1 MGRNN
6 LNDRQRQLMSFLPK
20 YALRKTKLGCVSV
33 LIAVGFFL
41 GGTNE
46 MTVKADTLT
55 SQDQNN
61 KATATIPNAQAT
73 VSTNAL
79 TLRSSMN
86 TLLNSASNTTADSGL
101 TASTSAATGTQTAAS
116 SAVKAPTVA
125 SQAADL
131 AATKNA
137 ASTSKSENTTAED
150 SVSPEQVKHSVSV
163 ATSAVTVQTS
173 TSTLANI
180 VPAKN
185 LESAQTAAARTST
198 GKLLPAQ
205 GMKTS
210 AAPAGSDAGLRDKQ
224 AAVASD
230 AAMPAEKP
238 AQTTNSAVKTAASVQ
253 NVNSAAREVIPT
265 VLAASDSA
273 DSSLPAEDVTVDA
286 KNFSQ
291 YFDAHGTAT
300 YQLNPDGS
308 VTITFTKKGQEY
320 SAGGVS
326 LKEKINM
333 DSSFTLSGQ
342 INLGDFGGADGMG
355 IVFHT
360 GSVAALGRPGGNLGI
375 AGLPNAVG
383 FKLDSY
389 FDYYNEPTSD
399 LPGDEIP
406 LPTNGHG
413 DEKHGQSQDPTTAVP
428 YGDIVTTSH
437 EQVTTT
443 TGKEAWR
450 WWVNNQDG
458 TVKSLT
464 TSLMDGKFHNFQMQY
479 DGQTHVL
486 TIRLQEPAGH
496 LNDSAQTPES
506 EQWVEWSYQ
515 IPNIPGNGNV
525 AMALDLTATTGELT
539 NLQQFKLTSFTFSPA
554 ASVNVKYVNE
564 KGQVIHQADVHYNGA
579 PVIGNTYS
587 TDQLNLP
594 GYTYIGLGKGS
605 IAPSGTLSKEG
616 LNGTVIY
623 VYGHT
628 EKITVNYQ
636 DISQTDPQN
645 LSKYDQSLSG
655 AESQSSGYSTADTI
669 KALEQQGYQLVNDPT
684 GSKVLDY
691 GNADQSYTVTLT
703 HRHITIG
710 PNDYQPNGTPLPNN
724 AEKTYQ
730 GVEKDDLNQ
739 QSTRTIK
746 YVFANGKQAAPT
758 KTQTVN
764 YTRSADIDEVTG
776 DVTYTPW
783 SASTDKYDAV
793 DSPVIPGYQADPQVV
808 GEAAAKPGENP
819 VVQVVYQPCTEQ
831 IKVVYEDISTTDPQ
845 SLSQYDRVLTGKY
858 GSSSG
863 YSTADTIK
871 ALEQQGYQLVDDPTN
886 GQILS
891 FDNTSEKT
899 YVIKLKRKS
908 AADHHSSG
916 SNNKP
921 SQKPTDQQG
930 KGTASAAGNSQTTGN
945 QAGHSQIEQTSS
957 SHVGQAVQAHRTVI
971 SNNETT
977 SAIQLTNNSKNSTVS
992 TPNEAAPIKHLPQTG
1007 NRRDDSL
1014 GILRLLLAT
1023 IGVWLSFDA
1032 NRKRSGIHQGR

>member
-6 LNDRQRQLMSFLPK
+6 QNDRQRQLMSILPR

-33 LIAVGFFL
+33 LIAMGFFL

-61 KATATIPNAQAT
+61 KAAATIPNAQTT

-116 SAVKAPTVA
+116 SAVEAPTAA

-131 AATKNA
+131 AANKNA
-137 ASTSKSENTTAED
+137 ASTSKSENTTAAD
-150 SVSPEQVKHSVSV
+150 SVSSEQVKHSVSV
-163 ATSAVTVQTS
+163 ATSAVPVQTS
-173 TSTLANI
+173 TSTSANI

-205 GMKTS
+205 GMKIS
-210 AAPAGSDAGLRDKQ
+210 APAGSDAGLHDKQ
-224 AAVASD
+224 AA
-230 AAMPAEKP
+230 AAMPVKKP

-253 NVNSAAREVIPT
+253 NVNSAASKVIPT

-273 DSSLPAEDVTVDA
+273 NSSLPAEDVTVDA

-333 DSSFTLSGQ
+333 DSSFTLNGQ

-360 GSVAALGRPGGNLGI
+360 GSVDALGRPGGNLGI

-458 TVKSLT
+458 TVKPLT

-479 DGQTHVL
+479 NGQTHVL

-496 LNDSAQTPES
+496 LNDSTQTPES

-636 DISQTDPQN
+636 DISPTDPQN
-645 LSKYDQSLSG
+645 LSKYDQRLSG

-669 KALEQQGYQLVNDPT
+669 KKLEAKGYQLVNDPT
-684 GSKVLDY
+684 GGKVLDY
-691 GNADQSYTVTLT
+691 GNADQSYIVTLT
-703 HRHITIG
+703 HRHIKIG
-710 PNDYQPNGTPLPNN
+710 HDDYQPNGTPLPNN

-746 YVFANGKQAAPT
+746 YEFANGKQAAPT

-808 GEAAAKPGENP
+808 GEATAKRGENP
-819 VVQVVYQPCTEQ
+819 VVKVVYQPCTEQ

-845 SLSQYDRVLTGKY
+845 SLSQYDKVLTGKY
-858 GSSSG
+858 GSSSD

-977 SAIQLTNNSKNSTVS
+977 SAIQLTNNSKNSTAS

-1014 GILRLLLAT
+1014 GILGLLLAT
-1023 IGVWLSFDA
+1023 IGGWLGFDS

>member
-6 LNDRQRQLMSFLPK
+6 QNDRQRQLMSILPK
-20 YALRKTKLGCVSV
+20 YALRKTKLGCVSM

-41 GGTNE
+41 GSANGVTA
-46 MTVKADTLT
+46 KADTLT

-61 KATATIPNAQAT
+61 KAAATIPNAQTT

-86 TLLNSASNTTADSGL
+86 TLLNSASNPTADSGL

-116 SAVKAPTVA
+116 SAVKAPTAA

-131 AATKNA
+131 AANKNA
-137 ASTSKSENTTAED
+137 ASTSKSENTTAAD
-150 SVSPEQVKHSVSV
+150 SVSSEQVKHSVSV
-163 ATSAVTVQTS
+163 ATSAVPVQTS
-173 TSTLANI
+173 TSTSANI

-198 GKLLPAQ
+198 DKLLPAQ
-205 GMKTS
+205 GMKIS
-210 AAPAGSDAGLRDKQ
+210 APAGSDAGLHDKQ
-224 AAVASD
+224 AA
-230 AAMPAEKP
+230 AAMPVKKP

-253 NVNSAAREVIPT
+253 NVNSAASKVIPT
-265 VLAASDSA
+265 VLAAGDSA
-273 DSSLPAEDVTVDA
+273 NSSLPAEDVTVDA

-333 DSSFTLSGQ
+333 DSSFTLNGQ

-360 GSVAALGRPGGNLGI
+360 GSVYALGRPGGNLGI

-413 DEKHGQSQDPTTAVP
+413 DEKYGQSQDPTTAVP

-437 EQVTTT
+437 EKIQTTD
-443 TGKEAWR
+443 GKPAWR

-458 TVKSLT
+458 TVKPLT

-479 DGQTHVL
+479 NGQTHVL

-525 AMALDLTATTGELT
+525 AMALNLMATTGELT

-554 ASVNVKYVNE
+554 ASVTVKYVNE
-564 KGQVIHQADVHYNGA
+564 KGQVIHQATVHYNGA

-655 AESQSSGYSTADTI
+655 AESKSSDYSTADTI

-684 GSKVLDY
+684 HGKVLDY

-746 YVFANGKQAAPT
+746 YEFANGKQAAPT

-808 GEAAAKPGENP
+808 GEATAKQGENP
-819 VVQVVYQPCTEQ
+819 VIKVVYQPCTEQ

-845 SLSQYDRVLTGKY
+845 SLGKYDRVLTGKY
-858 GSSSG
+858 GSSSD

-891 FDNTSEKT
+891 FDNTSKKT

-908 AADHHSSG
+908 ATDHHSSG

-957 SHVGQAVQAHRTVI
+957 SHVGQVVQAHRTVI
-971 SNNETT
+971 SNNKTT
-977 SAIQLTNNSKNSTVS
+977 SATQLTNNSNNSTAS
-992 TPNEAAPIKHLPQTG
+992 APNEAAPIKHLPQTG

-1014 GILRLLLAT
+1014 GIFGLLLAT
-1023 IGVWLSFDA
+1023 IGGWLGFDA
-1032 NRKRSGIHQGR
+1032 SRKRSGMHQGR

>member
-6 LNDRQRQLMSFLPK
+6 LNDRQRQLMNFLPK

-41 GGTNE
+41 GGANGVTA
-46 MTVKADTLT
+46 KADTLT

-61 KATATIPNAQAT
+61 KAAATIPNAQTT

-116 SAVKAPTVA
+116 SAVKAPNTA

-131 AATKNA
+131 AANKNA
-137 ASTSKSENTTAED
+137 ASTSKSENTTAAD
-150 SVSPEQVKHSVSV
+150 SVSSEQVKHLVSV
-163 ATSAVTVQTS
+163 ATSAVPVQTS

-205 GMKTS
+205 GMKIS
-210 AAPAGSDAGLRDKQ
+210 APVGSDAGLHDKQ
-224 AAVASD
+224 AA
-230 AAMPAEKP
+230 AAMPVKKP

-253 NVNSAAREVIPT
+253 NVNSAASKVIPT

-273 DSSLPAEDVTVDA
+273 NSSLPAEDVTVDA

-333 DSSFTLSGQ
+333 DSSFTLNGQ

-360 GSVAALGRPGGNLGI
+360 GSVDALGRPGGNLGI

-458 TVKSLT
+458 TVKPLT

-479 DGQTHVL
+479 NGQTHVL

-496 LNDSAQTPES
+496 LNDSTQTPES

-636 DISQTDPQN
+636 DISPTDPQN
-645 LSKYDQSLSG
+645 LSKYDQRLSG

-669 KALEQQGYQLVNDPT
+669 KKLEAKGYQLVNDPT
-684 GSKVLDY
+684 GGKVLDY

-703 HRHITIG
+703 HRHIKIG
-710 PNDYQPNGTPLPNN
+710 HDDYQPNGKPLPNN

-746 YVFANGKQAAPT
+746 YEFANGKQAAPT

-808 GEAAAKPGENP
+808 GEATAKRGENP
-819 VVQVVYQPCTEQ
+819 VVKVVYQPCTEQ

-845 SLSQYDRVLTGKY
+845 SLSQYDKVLTGKY
-858 GSSSG
+858 GSSSD

-977 SAIQLTNNSKNSTVS
+977 SAIQLTNNSKNSTAS

-1014 GILRLLLAT
+1014 GILGLLLAT
-1023 IGVWLSFDA
+1023 IGGWLGFDS

>member
-6 LNDRQRQLMSFLPK
+6 LNDRQRQLMNFLPK

-41 GGTNE
+41 GGANGVTA
-46 MTVKADTLT
+46 KADTLT

-61 KATATIPNAQAT
+61 KAAATIPNAQTT

-116 SAVKAPTVA
+116 SAVKAPNTA

-131 AATKNA
+131 AANKNA
-137 ASTSKSENTTAED
+137 ASTSKSENTTAAD
-150 SVSPEQVKHSVSV
+150 SVSSEQVKHLVSV
-163 ATSAVTVQTS
+163 ATSAVPVQTS
-173 TSTLANI
+173 TSTSANI

-205 GMKTS
+205 GMKIS
-210 AAPAGSDAGLRDKQ
+210 APVGSDAGLHDKQ
-224 AAVASD
+224 AA
-230 AAMPAEKP
+230 AAMPVKKP

-253 NVNSAAREVIPT
+253 NVNSAASKVIPT

-273 DSSLPAEDVTVDA
+273 NSSLPAEDVTVDA

-333 DSSFTLSGQ
+333 DSSFTLNGQ

-360 GSVAALGRPGGNLGI
+360 GSVDALGRPGGNLGI

-458 TVKSLT
+458 TVKPLT

-479 DGQTHVL
+479 NGQTHVL

-496 LNDSAQTPES
+496 LNDSTQTPES

-636 DISQTDPQN
+636 DISPTDPQN
-645 LSKYDQSLSG
+645 LSKYDQRLSG

-669 KALEQQGYQLVNDPT
+669 KKLEAKGYQLVNDPT
-684 GSKVLDY
+684 GGKVLDY

-703 HRHITIG
+703 HRHIKIG
-710 PNDYQPNGTPLPNN
+710 HDDYQPNGKPLPNN

-746 YVFANGKQAAPT
+746 YEFANGKQAAPT

-808 GEAAAKPGENP
+808 GEATAKRGENP
-819 VVQVVYQPCTEQ
+819 VVKVVYQPCTEQ

-845 SLSQYDRVLTGKY
+845 SLSQYDKVLTGKY
-858 GSSSG
+858 GSSSD

-977 SAIQLTNNSKNSTVS
+977 SAIQLTNNSKNSTAS

-1014 GILRLLLAT
+1014 GILGLLLAT
-1023 IGVWLSFDA
+1023 IGGWLGFDS

>member
-6 LNDRQRQLMSFLPK
+6 LNDRQRQLMSILPR
-20 YALRKTKLGCVSV
+20 YALRKTKLGCVSM

-41 GGTNE
+41 GGANGVTA
-46 MTVKADTLT
+46 KADTLT

-61 KATATIPNAQAT
+61 KAAATIPNAQTT

-101 TASTSAATGTQTAAS
+101 TASTSVATGTQTAAS
-116 SAVKAPTVA
+116 SAVKAPNTA

-131 AATKNA
+131 AANKNA
-137 ASTSKSENTTAED
+137 ASTSKSENTTAAD
-150 SVSPEQVKHSVSV
+150 SVSSEQVKHLVSV
-163 ATSAVTVQTS
+163 ATSAVPVQTS
-173 TSTLANI
+173 TSTSANI

-205 GMKTS
+205 GMKIS
-210 AAPAGSDAGLRDKQ
+210 APVGSDAGLHDKQ
-224 AAVASD
+224 AA
-230 AAMPAEKP
+230 AAMTVKKP

-253 NVNSAAREVIPT
+253 NVNSAASKVIPT

-273 DSSLPAEDVTVDA
+273 NSSLAEDVTVDA

-333 DSSFTLSGQ
+333 DSSFTLNGQ

-360 GSVAALGRPGGNLGI
+360 GSVDALGRPGGNLGI

-437 EQVTTT
+437 EKIRTTD
-443 TGKEAWR
+443 GKPAWR

-458 TVKSLT
+458 TVKPLT

-525 AMALDLTATTGELT
+525 AMALNLMATTGELT

-554 ASVNVKYVNE
+554 ASVTVKYVNE
-564 KGQVIHQADVHYNGA
+564 KGQVIHQATVHYNGA

-655 AESQSSGYSTADTI
+655 AESKSSGYSTAGTI
-669 KALEQQGYQLVNDPT
+669 KKLEAKGYQLVNDPT
-684 GSKVLDY
+684 HGKVLDY

-746 YVFANGKQAAPT
+746 YEFANGKQAAPT

-808 GEAAAKPGENP
+808 GEATAKQGENP
-819 VVQVVYQPCTEQ
+819 VIKVVYQPCTEQ

-845 SLSQYDRVLTGKY
+845 SLGKYDRVLTGKY
-858 GSSSG
+858 GSSSD

-891 FDNTSEKT
+891 FDNTSKKT

-908 AADHHSSG
+908 ATDHHSSG

-930 KGTASAAGNSQTTGN
+930 KGTASAVGNSQTTGN

-957 SHVGQAVQAHRTVI
+957 SHVGQVVQSHRTVI
-971 SNNETT
+971 SNNKTT
-977 SAIQLTNNSKNSTVS
+977 SATQLTNNSNNSTAS

-1014 GILRLLLAT
+1014 GILGLLLAT
-1023 IGVWLSFDA
+1023 IGGWLGFDA
-1032 NRKRSGIHQGR
+1032 NRKRSGMHQGG

>member
-1 MGRNN
+1 
-6 LNDRQRQLMSFLPK
+6 MSILPR
-20 YALRKTKLGCVSV
+20 YALRKTKLGCVSM

-41 GGTNE
+41 GGANGVTA
-46 MTVKADTLT
+46 KADTLT

-61 KATATIPNAQAT
+61 KAAATIPNAQTT

-116 SAVKAPTVA
+116 SAVKAPNTA

-131 AATKNA
+131 AANKNA
-137 ASTSKSENTTAED
+137 ASTSKSENTTAAD
-150 SVSPEQVKHSVSV
+150 SVSSEQVKHLVSV
-163 ATSAVTVQTS
+163 ATSAVPVQTS
-173 TSTLANI
+173 TSTSANI

-205 GMKTS
+205 GMKIS
-210 AAPAGSDAGLRDKQ
+210 APVGSDAGLHDKQ
-224 AAVASD
+224 AA
-230 AAMPAEKP
+230 AAMPVKKP

-253 NVNSAAREVIPT
+253 NVNSAASKVIPT

-273 DSSLPAEDVTVDA
+273 NSSLPAEDVTVDA

-333 DSSFTLSGQ
+333 DSSFTLNGQ

-360 GSVAALGRPGGNLGI
+360 GSVDALGRPGGNLGI

-437 EQVTTT
+437 EKIRTTD
-443 TGKEAWR
+443 GKPAWR

-458 TVKSLT
+458 TVKPLT

-525 AMALDLTATTGELT
+525 AMALNLMATTGELT

-554 ASVNVKYVNE
+554 ASVTVKYVNE
-564 KGQVIHQADVHYNGA
+564 KGQVIHQATVHYNGA

-655 AESQSSGYSTADTI
+655 AESKSSGYSTAGTI
-669 KALEQQGYQLVNDPT
+669 KKLEAKGYQLVNDPT
-684 GSKVLDY
+684 HGKVLDY

-746 YVFANGKQAAPT
+746 YEFANGKQAAPT

-808 GEAAAKPGENP
+808 GEATAKQGENP
-819 VVQVVYQPCTEQ
+819 VIKVVYQPCTEQ

-845 SLSQYDRVLTGKY
+845 SLGKYDRVLTGKY
-858 GSSSG
+858 GSSSD

-891 FDNTSEKT
+891 FDNISKKT
-899 YVIKLKRKS
+899 CVIKLKRKS
-908 AADHHSSG
+908 ATDHHSSG

-930 KGTASAAGNSQTTGN
+930 KGTASAVGNSQTTGN

-957 SHVGQAVQAHRTVI
+957 SHVGQVVQAHRTVI
-971 SNNETT
+971 SNNKTT
-977 SAIQLTNNSKNSTVS
+977 SATQLTNNSNNSTAS

-1014 GILRLLLAT
+1014 GILGLLLAT
-1023 IGVWLSFDA
+1023 IGGWLGFDA
-1032 NRKRSGIHQGR
+1032 NRKRSGMHQGR

>member
-6 LNDRQRQLMSFLPK
+6 QNDRQRQLMSILPR
-20 YALRKTKLGCVSV
+20 YALRKTKLGCVSM

-41 GGTNE
+41 GGANGVTA
-46 MTVKADTLT
+46 KADTLT

-61 KATATIPNAQAT
+61 KAAATIPNAQTT

-101 TASTSAATGTQTAAS
+101 TAPTSAATGTQTAAS
-116 SAVKAPTVA
+116 SAVKAPNTA

-131 AATKNA
+131 AANKNA
-137 ASTSKSENTTAED
+137 ASTSKSENTTAAD
-150 SVSPEQVKHSVSV
+150 SVSSEQVKHLVSV
-163 ATSAVTVQTS
+163 ATSAVPVQTS
-173 TSTLANI
+173 TSTSANI

-205 GMKTS
+205 GMKIS
-210 AAPAGSDAGLRDKQ
+210 APVGSDAGLHDKQ
-224 AAVASD
+224 AA
-230 AAMPAEKP
+230 AAMPVKKP

-253 NVNSAAREVIPT
+253 NVNSAASKVIPT

-273 DSSLPAEDVTVDA
+273 NSSLPAEDVTVDA

-291 YFDAHGTAT
+291 YFDAHGMAT

-333 DSSFTLSGQ
+333 DSSFTLNGQ

-360 GSVAALGRPGGNLGI
+360 GSVDALGRPGGNLGI

-437 EQVTTT
+437 EKIRTTD
-443 TGKEAWR
+443 GKPAWR

-458 TVKSLT
+458 TVKPLT

-525 AMALDLTATTGELT
+525 AMALNLMATTGELT

-554 ASVNVKYVNE
+554 ASVTVKYVNE
-564 KGQVIHQADVHYNGA
+564 KGQVIHQATVHYNGA

-655 AESQSSGYSTADTI
+655 AESKISGYSTAGTI
-669 KALEQQGYQLVNDPT
+669 KKLEAKGYQLVNDPT
-684 GSKVLDY
+684 HGKVLDY

-746 YVFANGKQAAPT
+746 YEFANGKQAAPT

-808 GEAAAKPGENP
+808 GEATAKQGENP
-819 VVQVVYQPCTEQ
+819 VIKVVYQPCTEQ

-845 SLSQYDRVLTGKY
+845 SLGKYDRVLTGKY
-858 GSSSG
+858 GSSSD

-891 FDNTSEKT
+891 FDNTSKKT

-908 AADHHSSG
+908 ATDHHSSG

-930 KGTASAAGNSQTTGN
+930 KGTASVAGNSQTTGN
-945 QAGHSQIEQTSS
+945 QVGHSQIEQTSS
-957 SHVGQAVQAHRTVI
+957 SHVGQVVQAHRTVI
-971 SNNETT
+971 SNNKTT
-977 SAIQLTNNSKNSTVS
+977 SATQLTNNSNNSTAS

-1014 GILRLLLAT
+1014 GILGLLLAT
-1023 IGVWLSFDA
+1023 IGGWLGFDA
-1032 NRKRSGIHQGR
+1032 NRKRSGMHQGR

>member
-41 GGTNE
+41 GGANE
-46 MTVKADTLT
+46 MTVKADTLS
-55 SQDQNN
+55 SQDQNGQAAATVQN
-61 KATATIPNAQAT
+61 DQATASA
-73 VSTNAL
+73 SAL

-86 TLLNSASNTTADSGL
+86 TLSDSASTTTADSAL
-101 TASTSAATGTQTAAS
+101 TSSATAAMGVSAATN
-116 SAVKAPTVA
+116 AVKAPTAA

-131 AATKNA
+131 ATSKNI
-137 ASTSKSENTTAED
+137 ASTPKSESATATD
-150 SVSPEQVKHSVSV
+150 LVSPEQTKRSISATASV
-163 ATSAVTVQTS
+163 A
-173 TSTLANI
+173 
-180 VPAKN
+180 
-185 LESAQTAAARTST
+185 SAQT
-198 GKLLPAQ
+198 P
-205 GMKTS
+205 TS
-210 AAPAGSDAGLRDKQ
+210 AATNTVPAANTGSVQTR
-224 AAVASD
+224 SD
-230 AAMPAEKP
+230 AA
-238 AQTTNSAVKTAASVQ
+238 NSVAGKTS
-253 NVNSAAREVIPT
+253 P
-265 VLAASDSA
+265 VLAASNNG

-291 YFDAHGTAT
+291 YFDTHGTAT

-333 DSSFTLSGQ
+333 DSSFTLNGQ

-360 GSVAALGRPGGNLGI
+360 GSVDALGRPGGNLGI
-375 AGLPNAVG
+375 AGLPDAVG

-389 FDYYNEPTSD
+389 YDYYNEPTSD

-406 LPTNGHG
+406 LPTNGHS
-413 DEKHGQSQDPTTAVP
+413 DAQYGQSQDPTTAVP

-437 EQVTTT
+437 EKIQTTD
-443 TGKEAWR
+443 GKSAWR
-450 WWVNNQDG
+450 WWVENQDG
-458 TVKSLT
+458 TVKPLT
-464 TSLMDGKFHNFQMQY
+464 TSLMDGKFHDFQMQY
-479 DGQTHVL
+479 NGQTHVL

-506 EQWVEWSYQ
+506 QQWVEWSYQ
-515 IPNIPGNGNV
+515 IPNIPGNENV
-525 AMALDLTATTGELT
+525 AMALDLAATTGELT

-554 ASVNVKYVNE
+554 ASVNVEYVNE
-564 KGQVIHQADVHYNGA
+564 KGQVIHQAGVHYNGA

-636 DISQTDPQN
+636 DISQTNPQN

-655 AESQSSGYSTADTI
+655 AEDQSSGYSTADTL
-669 KALEQQGYQLVNDPT
+669 KKLEAKGYQLVNDPT
-684 GSKVLDY
+684 DGKVLDY

-703 HRHITIG
+703 HRHITVE
-710 PNDYQPNGTPLPNN
+710 PNDSQPNGTPLPNN
-724 AEKTYQ
+724 AKKTYQ

-746 YVFANGKQAAPT
+746 YVFANGEQAAPA
-758 KTQTVN
+758 KTQKVN

-783 SASTDKYDAV
+783 AASADKYDEV

-808 GEAAAKPGENP
+808 GEAAAKLGENP
-819 VVQVVYQPCTEQ
+819 VVKVVYQPCTEQ

-858 GSSSG
+858 GSSSD

-891 FDNTSEKT
+891 FDNTSERT
-899 YVIKLKRKS
+899 YVVKLKHKS
-908 AADHHSSG
+908 ASNHHSNG
-916 SNNKP
+916 SNNSP
-921 SQKPTDQQG
+921 TQKPTDQQG
-930 KGTASAAGNSQTTGN
+930 KGTTSPAGNATSTGN
-945 QAGHSQIEQTSS
+945 QAGQSHIGQTPS

-977 SAIQLTNNSKNSTVS
+977 SATQLTNNSTNSTAS

-1007 NRRDDSL
+1007 NRHDGSL
-1014 GILRLLLAT
+1014 GILGLLMAT
-1023 IGVWLSFDA
+1023 IGSWLGFSEH
-1032 NRKRSGIHQGR
+1032 RKRSGMHQGR

>member
-6 LNDRQRQLMSFLPK
+6 LNDRQRQLMNFLPK

-41 GGTNE
+41 GGANGVTA
-46 MTVKADTLT
+46 KADTLT

-61 KATATIPNAQAT
+61 KAAATIPNAQTT

-116 SAVKAPTVA
+116 SAVKAPNTA

-131 AATKNA
+131 AANKNA
-137 ASTSKSENTTAED
+137 ASTSKSENTTAAD
-150 SVSPEQVKHSVSV
+150 SVSSEQVKHLVSV
-163 ATSAVTVQTS
+163 ATSAVPVQTS
-173 TSTLANI
+173 TSTSANI

-205 GMKTS
+205 GMKIS
-210 AAPAGSDAGLRDKQ
+210 APVGSDAGLHDKQ
-224 AAVASD
+224 AA
-230 AAMPAEKP
+230 AAMPVKKP

-253 NVNSAAREVIPT
+253 NVNSAASKVIPT

-273 DSSLPAEDVTVDA
+273 NSSLPAEDVTVDA

-333 DSSFTLSGQ
+333 DSSFTLNGQ

-360 GSVAALGRPGGNLGI
+360 GSVDALGRPGGNLGI

-458 TVKSLT
+458 TVKPLT

-479 DGQTHVL
+479 NGQTHVL

-496 LNDSAQTPES
+496 LNDSTQTPES

-636 DISQTDPQN
+636 DISPTDPQN
-645 LSKYDQSLSG
+645 LSKYDQRLSG

-669 KALEQQGYQLVNDPT
+669 KKLEAKGYQLVNDPT
-684 GSKVLDY
+684 GGKVLDY

-703 HRHITIG
+703 HRHIKIG
-710 PNDYQPNGTPLPNN
+710 HDDYQPNGKPLPNN

-746 YVFANGKQAAPT
+746 YEFANGKQAAPT

-808 GEAAAKPGENP
+808 GEATAKRGENP
-819 VVQVVYQPCTEQ
+819 VVKVVYQPCTEQ

-845 SLSQYDRVLTGKY
+845 SLSQYDKVLTGKY
-858 GSSSG
+858 GSSSD

-957 SHVGQAVQAHRTVI
+957 SHVGQAVQAHRIVI
-971 SNNETT
+971 SNNKTT
-977 SAIQLTNNSKNSTVS
+977 SATQLTNNSNNSTAS

-1014 GILRLLLAT
+1014 GILGLLLAT
-1023 IGVWLSFDA
+1023 IGGWLGFDA
-1032 NRKRSGIHQGR
+1032 NRKRSGMHQGR

>member
-6 LNDRQRQLMSFLPK
+6 LNDQQRQLMSFLPK

-101 TASTSAATGTQTAAS
+101 TTSTSAATGTQTAAS
-116 SAVKAPTVA
+116 SAVKAPTAA

-137 ASTSKSENTTAED
+137 ALTSKSENTTAAD
-150 SVSPEQVKHSVSV
+150 SVSPEQVKHSVSI
-163 ATSAVTVQTS
+163 ATSAVPVQTS
-173 TSTLANI
+173 TSTSANI

-210 AAPAGSDAGLRDKQ
+210 ATPAGSDAGLRDKQ
-224 AAVASD
+224 AAAASD

-253 NVNSAAREVIPT
+253 NVSSAASKVIPT

-406 LPTNGHG
+406 LPTNGYG

-443 TGKEAWR
+443 AGKEAWR
-450 WWVNNQDG
+450 WWINNQDG
-458 TVKSLT
+458 TVKPLT
-464 TSLMDGKFHNFQMQY
+464 TSLMDDKFHNFQMQY

-496 LNDSAQTPES
+496 LNDSAQTPEN

-587 TDQLNLP
+587 TDQLNLL

-669 KALEQQGYQLVNDPT
+669 KKLEVKGYQLVNDPT
-684 GSKVLDY
+684 GGKVLDY

-819 VVQVVYQPCTEQ
+819 VVKVVYRPCTEQ

-858 GSSSG
+858 GSSSD

-908 AADHHSSG
+908 AADHHCSG

-977 SAIQLTNNSKNSTVS
+977 SAIQLTNNSKNSTAS

-1007 NRRDDSL
+1007 NRRNDSL
-1014 GILRLLLAT
+1014 GILGLLLAT
-1023 IGVWLSFDA
+1023 IGGWLGFDA

>member
-6 LNDRQRQLMSFLPK
+6 QNDRQRQLMSILPK
-20 YALRKTKLGCVSV
+20 YALRKTKLGCVSM

-41 GGTNE
+41 GSANG
-46 MTVKADTLT
+46 MTAKADTLT

-61 KATATIPNAQAT
+61 KAAATIPNAQTT

-86 TLLNSASNTTADSGL
+86 TLLNSASNTTTDSGL

-116 SAVKAPTVA
+116 SAVKAPTAA

-131 AATKNA
+131 AANKNA
-137 ASTSKSENTTAED
+137 ASTSKSENTTAAD
-150 SVSPEQVKHSVSV
+150 SVSSEQVKHSVSV
-163 ATSAVTVQTS
+163 ATSAVPVQTS
-173 TSTLANI
+173 TSTSANI

-198 GKLLPAQ
+198 DKLLPAQ
-205 GMKTS
+205 GMKIS
-210 AAPAGSDAGLRDKQ
+210 APAGSDAGLHDKQ
-224 AAVASD
+224 AA
-230 AAMPAEKP
+230 AAMPVKKP

-253 NVNSAAREVIPT
+253 NVNSAASKVVPT

-273 DSSLPAEDVTVDA
+273 NSSLPAEDVTVDA

-333 DSSFTLSGQ
+333 DSSFTLNGQ

-413 DEKHGQSQDPTTAVP
+413 DEKYGQSQDPTTAVP

-437 EQVTTT
+437 EKIQTTD
-443 TGKEAWR
+443 GKLAWR

-458 TVKSLT
+458 TVNPLT

-525 AMALDLTATTGELT
+525 AMALNLMATTGELT
-539 NLQQFKLTSFTFSPA
+539 NLQQFKLISFTFSPA

-564 KGQVIHQADVHYNGA
+564 NGQVIHQAAVHYNGA

-655 AESQSSGYSTADTI
+655 AES
-669 KALEQQGYQLVNDPT
+669 K
-684 GSKVLDY
+684 
-691 GNADQSYTVTLT
+691 
-703 HRHITIG
+703 
-710 PNDYQPNGTPLPNN
+710 
-724 AEKTYQ
+724 
-730 GVEKDDLNQ
+730 
-739 QSTRTIK
+739 
-746 YVFANGKQAAPT
+746 
-758 KTQTVN
+758 
-764 YTRSADIDEVTG
+764 
-776 DVTYTPW
+776 
-783 SASTDKYDAV
+783 
-793 DSPVIPGYQADPQVV
+793 
-808 GEAAAKPGENP
+808 
-819 VVQVVYQPCTEQ
+819 
-831 IKVVYEDISTTDPQ
+831 
-845 SLSQYDRVLTGKY
+845 
-858 GSSSG
+858 SSG

-891 FDNTSEKT
+891 FDNTSKKT

-908 AADHHSSG
+908 ATDHHSSG

-930 KGTASAAGNSQTTGN
+930 KGMASAAGNSQTTGN
-945 QAGHSQIEQTSS
+945 QVGHSQIEQTSS
-957 SHVGQAVQAHRTVI
+957 SHVGQVVQAHRTVI
-971 SNNETT
+971 SNNKTT
-977 SAIQLTNNSKNSTVS
+977 SATQLTNNSNNSTAS

-1014 GILRLLLAT
+1014 GILGLLLAT
-1023 IGVWLSFDA
+1023 IGGWLGFDA
-1032 NRKRSGIHQGR
+1032 NRKRSGMHQGR

>member
-1 MGRNN
+1 
-6 LNDRQRQLMSFLPK
+6 MSILPR
-20 YALRKTKLGCVSV
+20 YALRKTKLGCVSM

-41 GGTNE
+41 GGANGVTA
-46 MTVKADTLT
+46 KADTLT

-61 KATATIPNAQAT
+61 KAAATIPNAQTT

-116 SAVKAPTVA
+116 SAVKAPNTA

-131 AATKNA
+131 AANKNA
-137 ASTSKSENTTAED
+137 ASTSKSENTTAAD
-150 SVSPEQVKHSVSV
+150 SVSSEQVKHLVSV
-163 ATSAVTVQTS
+163 ATSAVPVQTS
-173 TSTLANI
+173 TSTSANI

-205 GMKTS
+205 GMKIS
-210 AAPAGSDAGLRDKQ
+210 APVGSDAGLHDKQ
-224 AAVASD
+224 AA
-230 AAMPAEKP
+230 AAMPVKKP

-253 NVNSAAREVIPT
+253 NVNSAASKVIPT

-273 DSSLPAEDVTVDA
+273 NSSLPAEDVTVDA

-333 DSSFTLSGQ
+333 DSSFTLNGQ

-360 GSVAALGRPGGNLGI
+360 GSVDALGRPGGNLGI

-437 EQVTTT
+437 EKIRTID
-443 TGKEAWR
+443 GKPAWR

-458 TVKSLT
+458 TVKPLT

-525 AMALDLTATTGELT
+525 AMALNLMATTGELT

-554 ASVNVKYVNE
+554 ASVTVKYVNE
-564 KGQVIHQADVHYNGA
+564 KGQVIHQATVHYNGA
-579 PVIGNTYS
+579 PVIGNIYS

-655 AESQSSGYSTADTI
+655 AESKSSGYSTAGTI
-669 KALEQQGYQLVNDPT
+669 KKLEAKGYQLVNDPT
-684 GSKVLDY
+684 HGKVLDY

-746 YVFANGKQAAPT
+746 YEFANGKQAAPT

-808 GEAAAKPGENP
+808 GEATAKQGENP
-819 VVQVVYQPCTEQ
+819 VIKVVYQPCTEQ

-845 SLSQYDRVLTGKY
+845 SLGKYDRVLTGKY
-858 GSSSG
+858 GSSSD

-891 FDNTSEKT
+891 FDNTSKKT

-908 AADHHSSG
+908 ATDHHSSG

-930 KGTASAAGNSQTTGN
+930 KGTASAVGNSQTTGN

-957 SHVGQAVQAHRTVI
+957 SHVGQVVQAHRTVI
-971 SNNETT
+971 SNNKTT
-977 SAIQLTNNSKNSTVS
+977 SATQLTNNSNNSTAS

-1014 GILRLLLAT
+1014 GILGLLLAT
-1023 IGVWLSFDA
+1023 IGGWLGFDA
-1032 NRKRSGIHQGR
+1032 NRKRSGMHQGR

>member
-6 LNDRQRQLMSFLPK
+6 QNDRQRQLMSILPK
-20 YALRKTKLGCVSV
+20 YALRKTKLGCVSM

-41 GGTNE
+41 GSANGVTA
-46 MTVKADTLT
+46 KADTLT

-61 KATATIPNAQAT
+61 KAAATIPNAQTT

-86 TLLNSASNTTADSGL
+86 TLLNSASNPTADSGL

-116 SAVKAPTVA
+116 SAVKAPTAA

-131 AATKNA
+131 AANKNA
-137 ASTSKSENTTAED
+137 ASTSKSENTTAAD
-150 SVSPEQVKHSVSV
+150 SVSSEQVKHSVSV
-163 ATSAVTVQTS
+163 ATSAVPVQTS
-173 TSTLANI
+173 TSTSANI

-198 GKLLPAQ
+198 DKLLPAQ
-205 GMKTS
+205 GMKIS
-210 AAPAGSDAGLRDKQ
+210 APAGSDAGLHDKQ
-224 AAVASD
+224 AA
-230 AAMPAEKP
+230 AAMPVKKP

-253 NVNSAAREVIPT
+253 NVNSAASKVIPT
-265 VLAASDSA
+265 VLAAGDSA
-273 DSSLPAEDVTVDA
+273 NSSLPAEDVTVDA

-333 DSSFTLSGQ
+333 DSSFTLNGQ

-360 GSVAALGRPGGNLGI
+360 GSVYALGRPGGNLGI

-413 DEKHGQSQDPTTAVP
+413 DEKYGQSQDPTTAVP

-437 EQVTTT
+437 EKIQTTD
-443 TGKEAWR
+443 GKPAWR

-458 TVKSLT
+458 TVKPLT

-479 DGQTHVL
+479 NGQTHVL

-525 AMALDLTATTGELT
+525 AMALNLMATTGELT

-554 ASVNVKYVNE
+554 ASVTVKYVNE
-564 KGQVIHQADVHYNGA
+564 KGQVIHQATVHYNGA

-655 AESQSSGYSTADTI
+655 AESKSSDYSTADTI

-684 GSKVLDY
+684 HGKVLDY

-746 YVFANGKQAAPT
+746 YEFANGKQAAPT

-808 GEAAAKPGENP
+808 GEATAKQGENP
-819 VVQVVYQPCTEQ
+819 VIKVVYQPCTEQ

-845 SLSQYDRVLTGKY
+845 SLGKYDRVLTGKY
-858 GSSSG
+858 GSSSD

-891 FDNTSEKT
+891 FDNTSKKT

-908 AADHHSSG
+908 ATDHHSSG

-957 SHVGQAVQAHRTVI
+957 SHVGQVVQAHRTVI
-971 SNNETT
+971 SNNKTT
-977 SAIQLTNNSKNSTVS
+977 SATQLTNNSNNSTAS
-992 TPNEAAPIKHLPQTG
+992 APNEAAPIKHLPQTG

-1014 GILRLLLAT
+1014 GILGLLLAT
-1023 IGVWLSFDA
+1023 IGGWLGFDA
-1032 NRKRSGIHQGR
+1032 SRKRSGMHQGR

>member
-6 LNDRQRQLMSFLPK
+6 LNDRQRQLMNFLPK

-137 ASTSKSENTTAED
+137 ALTSKSENTTAAD
-150 SVSPEQVKHSVSV
+150 SVSPEQVKDSVSV
-163 ATSAVTVQTS
+163 ATSVVPVQTS
-173 TSTLANI
+173 TSTSANI

-210 AAPAGSDAGLRDKQ
+210 ATPAGSDAGLRDKQ
-224 AAVASD
+224 VA

-253 NVNSAAREVIPT
+253 NVNSAASKVIPT

-333 DSSFTLSGQ
+333 DSSFTLNGQ

-458 TVKSLT
+458 TVKPLT

-479 DGQTHVL
+479 NGQTHVL

-669 KALEQQGYQLVNDPT
+669 KKLEAKGYQLVNDPT
-684 GSKVLDY
+684 GGKVLDY

-710 PNDYQPNGTPLPNN
+710 TNDYQPNGTPLPNN

-808 GEAAAKPGENP
+808 GEAAAKRGENP
-819 VVQVVYQPCTEQ
+819 VVKVVYQPCTEQ

-858 GSSSG
+858 GSSSD

-930 KGTASAAGNSQTTGN
+930 KGTASAAGNFQTTGN

-957 SHVGQAVQAHRTVI
+957 SHVGQAVQAHRIVI

-977 SAIQLTNNSKNSTVS
+977 SATQLTNNSNNSTAS

-1014 GILRLLLAT
+1014 GILGLLLAT
-1023 IGVWLSFDA
+1023 IGGWLGFDA

>member
-6 LNDRQRQLMSFLPK
+6 LNDRQRQLMSILPR
-20 YALRKTKLGCVSV
+20 YALRKTKLGCVSM

-41 GGTNE
+41 GGANGVTA
-46 MTVKADTLT
+46 KADTLT

-61 KATATIPNAQAT
+61 KAAATIPNAQTT

-116 SAVKAPTVA
+116 SAVKAPNTA

-131 AATKNA
+131 AANKNA
-137 ASTSKSENTTAED
+137 ASTSKSENTTAAD
-150 SVSPEQVKHSVSV
+150 SVSSEQVKHLVSV
-163 ATSAVTVQTS
+163 ATSAVPVQTS
-173 TSTLANI
+173 TSTSANI

-205 GMKTS
+205 GMKIS
-210 AAPAGSDAGLRDKQ
+210 APVGSDAGLHDKQ
-224 AAVASD
+224 AA
-230 AAMPAEKP
+230 AAMTVKKP

-253 NVNSAAREVIPT
+253 NVNSAASKVIPT

-273 DSSLPAEDVTVDA
+273 NSSLAEDVTVDA

-333 DSSFTLSGQ
+333 DSSFTLNGQ

-360 GSVAALGRPGGNLGI
+360 GSVDALGRPGGNLGI

-437 EQVTTT
+437 EKIRTTD
-443 TGKEAWR
+443 GKPAWR

-458 TVKSLT
+458 TVKPLT

-525 AMALDLTATTGELT
+525 AMALNLMATTGELT

-554 ASVNVKYVNE
+554 ASVTVKYVNE
-564 KGQVIHQADVHYNGA
+564 KGQVIHQATVHYNGA

-655 AESQSSGYSTADTI
+655 AESKSSGYSTAGTI
-669 KALEQQGYQLVNDPT
+669 KKLEAKGYQLVNDPT
-684 GSKVLDY
+684 HGKVLDY

-730 GVEKDDLNQ
+730 GAEKDDLNQ

-746 YVFANGKQAAPT
+746 YEFANGKQAAPT

-793 DSPVIPGYQADPQVV
+793 DSPAIPGYQADPQVV
-808 GEAAAKPGENP
+808 GEATAKQGENP
-819 VVQVVYQPCTEQ
+819 VIKVVYQPCTEQ

-845 SLSQYDRVLTGKY
+845 SLGKYDRVLTGKY
-858 GSSSG
+858 GSSSD

-891 FDNTSEKT
+891 FDNTSKKT

-908 AADHHSSG
+908 ATDHHSSG

-930 KGTASAAGNSQTTGN
+930 KGTASAVGNSQTTGN

-957 SHVGQAVQAHRTVI
+957 SHVGQVVQSHRTVI
-971 SNNETT
+971 SNNKTT
-977 SAIQLTNNSKNSTVS
+977 SATQLTNNSNNSTAS

-1014 GILRLLLAT
+1014 GILGLLLAT
-1023 IGVWLSFDA
+1023 IGGWLGFDA
-1032 NRKRSGIHQGR
+1032 NRKRSGMHQGG

>member
-116 SAVKAPTVA
+116 SAVKAPTAA

-137 ASTSKSENTTAED
+137 ASTSKSENTTAAD
-150 SVSPEQVKHSVSV
+150 SVSPEQVKDSVSV
-163 ATSAVTVQTS
+163 ATSAVPVQTS
-173 TSTLANI
+173 TSTSANI

-210 AAPAGSDAGLRDKQ
+210 ATPAGSDAALRDKQ

-253 NVNSAAREVIPT
+253 NVNSAASKVIPT
-265 VLAASDSA
+265 VLATSDSA
-273 DSSLPAEDVTVDA
+273 NSSLPAEDVTVDA

-333 DSSFTLSGQ
+333 DSSFTLNGQ

-360 GSVAALGRPGGNLGI
+360 GSVDALGRPGGNLGI

-443 TGKEAWR
+443 TGKVAWR

-458 TVKSLT
+458 TVKPLT

-479 DGQTHVL
+479 NGQTHVL

-496 LNDSAQTPES
+496 LNDSAQTPEN

-669 KALEQQGYQLVNDPT
+669 KKLEAKGYQLVNDPT
-684 GSKVLDY
+684 GGKVLDY

-746 YVFANGKQAAPT
+746 YEFANGKQAAPT

-808 GEAAAKPGENP
+808 GEATAKRGENP
-819 VVQVVYQPCTEQ
+819 VIKVVYQPCTEQ

-858 GSSSG
+858 GSSSD

-977 SAIQLTNNSKNSTVS
+977 SAIQLTNNSNNSTAS

-1014 GILRLLLAT
+1014 GILGLLLAT
-1023 IGVWLSFDA
+1023 IGGWLGFDA

>member
-6 LNDRQRQLMSFLPK
+6 LNDRQRQLMSILPR
-20 YALRKTKLGCVSV
+20 YALRKTKLGCVSM

-41 GGTNE
+41 GGANGVTA
-46 MTVKADTLT
+46 KADTLT

-61 KATATIPNAQAT
+61 KAAATIPNAQTT

-116 SAVKAPTVA
+116 SAVKAPNTA

-131 AATKNA
+131 AANKNA
-137 ASTSKSENTTAED
+137 ASTSKSKNTTAAD
-150 SVSPEQVKHSVSV
+150 SVSSEQVKHLVSV
-163 ATSAVTVQTS
+163 ATSAVPVQTS
-173 TSTLANI
+173 TSTSANI

-205 GMKTS
+205 GMKIS
-210 AAPAGSDAGLRDKQ
+210 APVGSDAGLHDKQ
-224 AAVASD
+224 AA
-230 AAMPAEKP
+230 AAMPVKKP

-253 NVNSAAREVIPT
+253 NVNSAASKVIPT

-273 DSSLPAEDVTVDA
+273 NSSLPAEDVTVDA

-333 DSSFTLSGQ
+333 DSSFTLNGQ

-360 GSVAALGRPGGNLGI
+360 GSVDALGRPGGNLGI

-437 EQVTTT
+437 EKIRTTD
-443 TGKEAWR
+443 GKPAWR

-458 TVKSLT
+458 TVKPLT

-496 LNDSAQTPES
+496 LNDSAQTLES

-525 AMALDLTATTGELT
+525 AMALNLMATTGELT

-554 ASVNVKYVNE
+554 ASVTVKYVNE
-564 KGQVIHQADVHYNGA
+564 KGQVIHQATVHYNGA

-655 AESQSSGYSTADTI
+655 AESKSSGYSTAGTI
-669 KALEQQGYQLVNDPT
+669 KKLEAKGYQLVNDPT
-684 GSKVLDY
+684 HGKVLDY

-746 YVFANGKQAAPT
+746 YEFANGKQAAPT

-793 DSPVIPGYQADPQVV
+793 DSLVIPGYQADPQVV
-808 GEAAAKPGENP
+808 GEATAKQGENP
-819 VVQVVYQPCTEQ
+819 VIKVVYQPCTEQ

-845 SLSQYDRVLTGKY
+845 SLGKYDRVLTGKY
-858 GSSSG
+858 GSSSD

-891 FDNTSEKT
+891 FDNTSKKT

-908 AADHHSSG
+908 ATDHHSSG

-930 KGTASAAGNSQTTGN
+930 KGTASAVGNSQTTGN

-957 SHVGQAVQAHRTVI
+957 SHVGQVVQAHRTVI
-971 SNNETT
+971 SNNKTT
-977 SAIQLTNNSKNSTVS
+977 SATQLTNNSNNSTAS

-1014 GILRLLLAT
+1014 GILGLLLAT
-1023 IGVWLSFDA
+1023 IGGWLGFDA
-1032 NRKRSGIHQGR
+1032 NRKRSGMHQGR

>member
-6 LNDRQRQLMSFLPK
+6 LNDRQRQLMSILPR
-20 YALRKTKLGCVSV
+20 YALRKTKLGCVSM

-41 GGTNE
+41 GGANGVTA
-46 MTVKADTLT
+46 KADTLT

-61 KATATIPNAQAT
+61 KAAATIPNAQTT

-116 SAVKAPTVA
+116 SAVKAPNTA

-131 AATKNA
+131 AANKNA
-137 ASTSKSENTTAED
+137 ASTSKSENTTAAD
-150 SVSPEQVKHSVSV
+150 SVSSEQVKHLVSV
-163 ATSAVTVQTS
+163 ATSAVPVQTS
-173 TSTLANI
+173 TSTSANI

-205 GMKTS
+205 GTKIS
-210 AAPAGSDAGLRDKQ
+210 APVGSDAGLHDKQ
-224 AAVASD
+224 AA
-230 AAMPAEKP
+230 AAMPVKKP

-253 NVNSAAREVIPT
+253 NVNSAASKVIPT

-273 DSSLPAEDVTVDA
+273 NSSLPAEDVTVDA

-333 DSSFTLSGQ
+333 DSSFTLNGQ

-360 GSVAALGRPGGNLGI
+360 GSVDALGRPGGNLGI

-437 EQVTTT
+437 EKIRTID
-443 TGKEAWR
+443 GKPAWR

-458 TVKSLT
+458 TVKPLT

-525 AMALDLTATTGELT
+525 AMALNLMATTGELT

-554 ASVNVKYVNE
+554 ASVTVKYVNE
-564 KGQVIHQADVHYNGA
+564 KGQVIHQATVHYNGA

-655 AESQSSGYSTADTI
+655 AESKSSGYSTAGTI
-669 KALEQQGYQLVNDPT
+669 KKLEAKGYQLVNDPT
-684 GSKVLDY
+684 HGKVLDY

-746 YVFANGKQAAPT
+746 YEFANGKQAAPT

-808 GEAAAKPGENP
+808 GEATAKQGENP
-819 VVQVVYQPCTEQ
+819 VIKVVYQPCTEQ

-845 SLSQYDRVLTGKY
+845 SLGKYDRVLTGKY
-858 GSSSG
+858 GSSSD

-891 FDNTSEKT
+891 FDNTSKKT

-908 AADHHSSG
+908 ATDHHSSG

-930 KGTASAAGNSQTTGN
+930 KGTASVAGNSQTTGN
-945 QAGHSQIEQTSS
+945 QVGHSQIEQTSS
-957 SHVGQAVQAHRTVI
+957 SHVGQVVQAHRTVI
-971 SNNETT
+971 SNNKTT
-977 SAIQLTNNSKNSTVS
+977 SATQLTNNSNNSTAS

-1014 GILRLLLAT
+1014 GILGLLLAT
-1023 IGVWLSFDA
+1023 IGGWLGFDA
-1032 NRKRSGIHQGR
+1032 NRKRSGMHQGR

>member
-6 LNDRQRQLMSFLPK
+6 QNDRQRQLMSILPK

-33 LIAVGFFL
+33 LIAMGFFL

-61 KATATIPNAQAT
+61 KAAATIPNAQTT
-73 VSTNAL
+73 VSTHAL

-101 TASTSAATGTQTAAS
+101 TASTSAATGTQTA
-116 SAVKAPTVA
+116 
-125 SQAADL
+125 DL
-131 AATKNA
+131 AANKNA
-137 ASTSKSENTTAED
+137 ASTSKSENTTAAD
-150 SVSPEQVKHSVSV
+150 SVSSEQVKHSVSV
-163 ATSAVTVQTS
+163 ATSAVPVQTS
-173 TSTLANI
+173 TSTSANI

-198 GKLLPAQ
+198 DKLLPAQ
-205 GMKTS
+205 GMKIS
-210 AAPAGSDAGLRDKQ
+210 APAGSDAGLHDKQ
-224 AAVASD
+224 AA
-230 AAMPAEKP
+230 AAMPVKKP

-253 NVNSAAREVIPT
+253 NVNSAASKVIPT
-265 VLAASDSA
+265 VLAAGDSA
-273 DSSLPAEDVTVDA
+273 NSSLPAEDVTVDA

-333 DSSFTLSGQ
+333 DSSFTLNGQ

-360 GSVAALGRPGGNLGI
+360 GSVYALGRPGGNLGI

-413 DEKHGQSQDPTTAVP
+413 DEKYGQSQDPTTAVP

-437 EQVTTT
+437 EKIQTTD
-443 TGKEAWR
+443 GKPAWR

-458 TVKSLT
+458 TVKPLT

-525 AMALDLTATTGELT
+525 AMALNLMATTGELT

-554 ASVNVKYVNE
+554 ASVTVKYVNE
-564 KGQVIHQADVHYNGA
+564 KGQVIHQAAVHYNGA

-655 AESQSSGYSTADTI
+655 AESKSSDYSTADTI
-669 KALEQQGYQLVNDPT
+669 KDLEQQGYQLVNDPT
-684 GSKVLDY
+684 NGKVLDY

-746 YVFANGKQAAPT
+746 YEFANGKQAAPT

-808 GEAAAKPGENP
+808 GEATAKQGENP
-819 VVQVVYQPCTEQ
+819 VIKVVYQPCTEQ

-845 SLSQYDRVLTGKY
+845 SLGKYDRVLTGKY
-858 GSSSG
+858 GSSSD

-891 FDNTSEKT
+891 FDNTSKKT

-908 AADHHSSG
+908 ATDHHSSG

-930 KGTASAAGNSQTTGN
+930 KGTASAVGNSQTTGN

-957 SHVGQAVQAHRTVI
+957 SHVGQVVQAHRTVI
-971 SNNETT
+971 SNNKTT
-977 SAIQLTNNSKNSTVS
+977 SATQLTNNFNNSTAS

-1014 GILRLLLAT
+1014 GILGLLLAT
-1023 IGVWLSFDA
+1023 IGGWLGFDA
-1032 NRKRSGIHQGR
+1032 NRKRSGMHQGR